1 MTNDLTTVE
10 GSLQEVIDRLETNLA
25 AKGVNASYSASTG
38 ILGLV
43 DEIQNISQSSGGSG
57 VPCYKVEFTSKSLTY
72 SDWNFSTNGHM
83 AVLEVYLQ
91 YQYAPYSGGVVTLS
105 DGTNTYTA
113 TTDSNGKAT
122 FNPPIT
128 ENSTTFTASYTNTT
142 DTITVTKSNFLYV
155 DACNSSSNLSNYGSS
170 VMMYRGSSKT
180 GNPASTISYN
190 STMNAYDFHA
200 TNTSTSYFSMIPITA
215 SSLASKTNYVAEV
228 MLYTNANYSNAEVGV
243 YVRDEQMTDSTEGFG
258 STMMNYNNRLY
269 GRKLK
274 VTQSTANNTINL
286 ESGATPYQHWYKVK
300 LYVTDSRIDAEWYDA
315 NGNQLYDRFGIA
327 LSISNKQFGLLMK
340 GGTVANST
348 AYVKNIKVRSTA
360 TS

>member
-1 MTNDLTTVE
+1 MSNDTSTLDGALQELGETMAANLTT
-10 GSLQEVIDRLETNLA
+10 
-25 AKGVNASYSASTG
+25 KGVTASASDGLTTLANKILDITG
-38 ILGLV
+38 G
-43 DEIQNISQSSGGSG
+43 GGSG
-57 VPCYKVEFTSKSLTY
+57 VPCYKVEFTNKSLNY
-72 SDWNFSTNGHM
+72 SDWDFTNNGHC

-91 YQYAPYSGGVVTLS
+91 YQYEPYSGTVTIS
-105 DGTNTYTA
+105 DGTNTYNV
-113 TTDSNGKAT
+113 TTNAQGIGT
-122 FNPPIT
+122 LNPPIT
-128 ENSTTFTASYTNTT
+128 ANSTTFTASYTNTS

-170 VMMYRGSSKT
+170 VMLYRGSSKT

-340 GGTVANST
+340 GGSVANST

>member
-1 MTNDLTTVE
+1 M
-10 GSLQEVIDRLETNLA
+10 SRLWFH
-25 AKGVNASYSASTG
+25 
-38 ILGLV
+38 
-43 DEIQNISQSSGGSG
+43 
-57 VPCYKVEFTSKSLTY
+57 C
-72 SDWNFSTNGHM
+72 

-91 YQYAPYSGGVVTLS
+91 YQYEPYSGTVTIS
-105 DGTNTYTA
+105 DGTNSYNV
-113 TTDSNGKAT
+113 TTNAQGIGKLT
-122 FNPPIT
+122 PPIT
-128 ENSTTFTASYTNTT
+128 ANSTTFTASYTNTS

-170 VMMYRGSSKT
+170 VMLYRGSSKT

-228 MLYTNANYSNAEVGV
+228 MLYSNANYSNAEVGV

-286 ESGATPYQHWYKVK
+286 DSGATPYQHWYKVK

-340 GGTVANST
+340 GGSVANTT